1 MRWVRNTTVF
11 LLLMLFIVPSS
22 LLAATLRLATGS
34 PYELGLVD
42 ALFSEF
48 KKEVSCDLNVTKA
61 GSGESLQMLK
71 TGAVDV
77 IMVHAP
83 AEEAKAIKEGWALN
97 LTYFGGNDFVIV
109 GTAKDPAGIR
119 GCKDVVGAYR
129 KIAGSKAPFISRG
142 DNSGTHKKEL
152 KIWEKAGITPQGSWY
167 MINKDFM
174 MATLLKTS
182 DDGAYFMTD
191 RSTWIVAKK
200 EKPDLKL
207 VVLFEGDPMLINRY
221 HALTI
226 NPKLFTDAHYELAK
240 KFVDFLKSDRGQK
253 IIATF
258 GKEKF
263 GEPLYFSVAQKPEK

>member
-1 MRWVRNTTVF
+1 MRWVRAFAVF
-11 LLLMLFIVPSS
+11 LLLMLFVVPSS
-22 LLAATLRLATGS
+22 LFAATLRLATGS
-34 PYELGLVD
+34 PHELGLVD
-42 ALFSEF
+42 ALFAEF
-48 KKEVSCDLNVTKA
+48 KKEVPCELNVTKA

-83 AEEAKAIKEGWALN
+83 AEEAKAIEEGWALN
-97 LTYFGGNDFVIV
+97 CAYFGGNDFVIV
-109 GTAKDPAGIR
+109 GTAKDPAGIK

-129 KIAGSKAPFISRG
+129 KIAGAKAPFISRG

-174 MATLLKTS
+174 MATLLKAS

-226 NPKLFTDAHYELAK
+226 NPKLFPDANYELAK
-240 KFVDFLKSDRGQK
+240 KFVDFLKSDQGQK

-263 GEPLYFSVAQKPEK
+263 GEPLYFSVAQKPEN